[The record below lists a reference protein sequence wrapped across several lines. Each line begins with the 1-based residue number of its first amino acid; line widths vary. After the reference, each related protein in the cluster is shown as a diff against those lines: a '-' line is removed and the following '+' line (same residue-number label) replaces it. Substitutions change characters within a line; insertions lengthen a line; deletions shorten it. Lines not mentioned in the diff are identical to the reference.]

1 MFAFTAT
8 SLMCGL
14 AQGEAMLIIGR
25 ALQEIGGGG
34 RTDSDGAGRHHI
46 RPGKPRSQA
55 FAIYAAMT
63 GIGSVAGL
71 ILGGIL
77 TEVSWRLVF
86 LINVPIG
93 LAVGLGALWALTESQ
108 GSGCRWTCRGRCW
121 ARWGARCW
129 CWPSM
134 RALGLGTADR
144 RRFVRRRH
152 ARADRL
158 RGRAAPGLQSD
169 PAVLAVRQSG
179 TGSRR

>member
-1 MFAFTAT
+1 MFVVGVFAFTAT

-25 ALQEIGGGG
+25 ALQGVGGGG
-34 RTDSDGAGRHHI
+34 RTDGDGAGRHHI
-46 RPGKPRSQA
+46 RPRKPRSQA

-93 LAVGLGALWALTESQ
+93 LAVGPVRCGRSPNRRGAAV
-108 GSGCRWTCRGRCW
+108 
-121 ARWGARCW
+121 A
-129 CWPSM
+129 
-134 RALGLGTADR
+134 
-144 RRFVRRRH
+144 
-152 ARADRL
+152 
-158 RGRAAPGLQSD
+158 GRAGGGAGH
-169 PAVLAVRQSG
+169 AGVHAAGAGRQ
-179 TGSRR
+179 